1 VENRWQH
8 ELAALQETLGRAGY
22 DAAWQA
28 GRRLEVEEAIR
39 TSR

>member
-1 VENRWQH
+1 
-8 ELAALQETLGRAGY
+8 LQETLGRAGY

-39 TSR
+39 IALNST